1 MFKALVLEQREKT
14 VSANIAELEDSRL
27 PEREVEIAVKY
38 SSLNYKDGLV
48 LNGLG
53 GLVKNYPHVPGIDL
67 AGTVAQSNHQTSNPA
82 IKSLALVGELAKP
95 TGAATHKKLGS
106 KPLGS

>member
-27 PEREVEIAVKY
+27 PEGEVEIAVEY

-67 AGTVAQSNHQTSNPA
+67 AGTVAQSDHPDFQP
-82 IKSLALVGELAKP
+82 GD
-95 TGAATHKKLGS
+95 
-106 KPLGS
+106 